1 MAIPGSGV
9 ITAQMINLELARSRT
24 AELSIDTAEN
34 GGYGAI
40 NTSSPSRPNSAN
52 PAAYSEWY
60 GYDHTAGGGGLFEYT
75 LGYDLNTGNQACNRF
90 YFVEVGLYWGQ
101 ELDFANTVGLFANI
115 DGTVFANTGW
125 YSNGLVNRRW
135 VTGRTNGF
143 ISEEA
148 CII

>member
-24 AELSIDTAEN
+24 AQLSIDTAEN

-60 GYDHTAGGGGLFEYT
+60 GYDHTAGGGGLYEYT

-90 YFVEVGLYWGQ
+90 YFGEVGLYWGQ

-143 ISEEA
+143 DLEEA